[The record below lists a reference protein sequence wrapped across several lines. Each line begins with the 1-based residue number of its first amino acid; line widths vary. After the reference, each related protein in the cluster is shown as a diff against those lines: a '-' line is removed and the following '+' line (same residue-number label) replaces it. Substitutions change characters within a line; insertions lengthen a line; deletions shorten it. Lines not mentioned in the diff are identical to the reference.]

1 MEFIIGGMVTVAIL
15 ALLFV
20 LWVLINKDVK

>member
-1 MEFIIGGMVTVAIL
+1 MEFVIGGMVVVAIL
-15 ALLFV
+15 ALIFV

>member
-1 MEFIIGGMVTVAIL
+1 MEYVIGGMIAVAIL